1 MTAHSDHSASGMGIW
16 DICAGSIALRKEV
29 PRGDT
34 KYSREGTVAHDL
46 AERVLTGDLFTPS
59 DALGAVVDGVKI
71 SQEMVDSVSTYID
84 FVDNLDPDL
93 IGQTLYEETLALNKL
108 DVPKEAKLFGTADAL
123 FFVDSNSA
131 LRIHVVD
138 LKYGKGVPVDVIDN
152 KQLLYYGLGAV
163 YLAMGRKKKLS
174 TYLSKKRLELTMTIV
189 QPRAEH
195 KDGPVRSWT
204 IDGPRLLEFEEYLTK
219 AVKYSLDNPDD
230 YVAGTHCRFCPAK
243 EVCPELNRAEQE
255 VLVEIDYL
263 KLQSNPKDLSPE
275 EFAEALASC
284 DVLEDAIKR
293 HRKYAV
299 KLLESGSK
307 IPGWQMT
314 PTRATRRWSDE
325 SQLRHHLEGLSL
337 DPQRMASLSSL
348 SPTQLEN
355 VLSEDDWKRVQHLV
369 VNESN
374 GTRLS
379 FTGPSNE
386 DALKLLM

>member
-16 DICAGSIALRKEV
+16 DICAGSINLRKEV

-71 SQEMVDSVSTYID
+71 SQEMVDSVTRYVD

-108 DVPKEAKLFGTADAL
+108 EVPKEAKLFGTADAL

-163 YLAMGRKKKLS
+163 YLAMGRKKKLA
-174 TYLSKKRLELTMTIV
+174 TYLSKKRLELTMTII

-204 IDGPRLLEFEEYLTK
+204 IDGARLLEFEEYLTK
-219 AVKYSLDNPDD
+219 VVKYSLGNPDD
-230 YVAGTHCRFCPAK
+230 YVAGSHCRFCPAK

-299 KLLESGSK
+299 KLLESGSN
-307 IPGWQMT
+307 IPGWRMT

-325 SQLRHHLEGLSL
+325 TQLRHHLEGLSL
-337 DPQRMASLSSL
+337 DPQRMTSLSSL
-348 SPTQLEN
+348 SPTQLET
-355 VLSEDDWKRVQHLV
+355 VLSEDDWKQVQHLV